1 MNAQFLHEGNAIDYT
16 PLEAVVAGDIVTRGG
31 LVGVARLNIE
41 AGTQGALWLTGVY
54 KIAKG
59 AEKFV
64 TGESVFWD
72 TATSRA
78 THTLTNHQYLGKAV
92 AYAGESDETV
102 AVRLEQ
108 PAGAIFTNAVMTPAS
123 PETGETATS
132 GDTTPESGTPESGG
146 GTSGGETET
155 GEAILILP
163 LTDNTGGTAETTINS
178 VLFDTLDHQTANTYA
193 SFTSKINEI
202 LAALELK
209 GLVKTS
215 A

>member
-1 MNAQFLHEGNAIDYT
+1 MNAQFLHDGNAIDYT

-31 LVGVARLNIE
+31 LVGVARQNIE
-41 AGTQGALWLTGVY
+41 SGTQGALWLTGVY

-72 TATSRA
+72 AAASQA
-78 THTLTNHQYLGKAV
+78 THTLTNNQYLGKAV
-92 AYAGESDETV
+92 AYAGETDETV

-108 PAGAIFTNAVMTPAS
+108 PAGAIFTNAVMTPAN
-123 PETGETATS
+123 PETGET
-132 GDTTPESGTPESGG
+132 GGTTPESGTPESGG
-146 GTSGGETET
+146 GTSGGATET

-163 LTDNTGGTAETTINS
+163 LTDNTGGTAASTINS

-193 SFTSKINEI
+193 SFTTKINEI

-215 A
+215 E